1 MNSPRFNYDRRLGT
15 TSRPSPGRYPKSI
28 RISRVGSLPRRLSTG
43 AGRKKIFAIVAPP
56 MSADFGGK
64 TIRCVLIFD
73 NHPDSLRLA
82 SEIIYSD
89 IDVASP
95 RRINSSHVTS
105 GLVLIF
111 ALVLG
116 IFWPLIVS

>member
-1 MNSPRFNYDRRLGT
+1 
-15 TSRPSPGRYPKSI
+15 
-28 RISRVGSLPRRLSTG
+28 
-43 AGRKKIFAIVAPP
+43 
-56 MSADFGGK
+56 MSADFDGK
-64 TIRCVLIFD
+64 TIRRILIFD

-82 SEIIYSD
+82 SELLYSD
-89 IDVASP
+89 IDVTSP
-95 RRINSSHVTS
+95 RRINSSHVTL